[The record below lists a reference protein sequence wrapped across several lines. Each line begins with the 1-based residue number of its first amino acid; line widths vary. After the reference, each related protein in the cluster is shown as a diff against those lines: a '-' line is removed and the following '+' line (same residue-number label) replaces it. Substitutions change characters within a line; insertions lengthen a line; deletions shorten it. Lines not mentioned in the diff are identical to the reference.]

1 MSYSDEYPTH
11 YDLEPITDDELKI
24 PLSPSRAPSIT
35 DHEVKALKAVDFAQE
50 IIEPVSVFSVARLV
64 IRGAALIA
72 RKRRS

>member
-1 MSYSDEYPTH
+1 MCCSDEYPTC
-11 YDLEPITDDELKI
+11 YNMEPVTDDELKA
-24 PLSPSRAPSIT
+24 PLSPSPSIT

-72 RKRRS
+72 RWRRS